1 MKELW
6 DGIIEY
12 KTERIDEYT
21 MKELWDGIIEY
32 KTERID
38 EYGMEELWDVKYN
51 SGRDG
56 FLKIQ
61 ELA

>member
-1 MKELW
+1 MKKL
-6 DGIIEY
+6 G
-12 KTERIDEYT
+12 
-21 MKELWDGIIEY
+21 DGIIEY